1 MVQIGNYNYSD
12 YYSTGAYAPR
22 EGTLSY
28 AEFDPDAY
36 LAARSCRS
44 SRSWVYRSVVKSTS
58 LPCLFLRQYGRA
70 PTRDEALYAHYQ
82 GVYPGDPLH
91 SYRIRYQQQNA
102 DIFRRSESDVSAIQG
117 YQTARGTV
125 GQYETDLSSFL
136 DPDTN
141 KIRQDLLGGTGIPED
156 LNLQEKIDAAKNA
169 TDPNDPAVLELKSI
183 LDTLGE
189 RKTARDT
196 GYLGVFGE
204 GGYSRFKQAV
214 GSQQSY
220 VDPYGKTTP
229 LGRMADLAENP
240 ELPPG
245 TELSLTAL

>member
-12 YYSTGAYAPR
+12 YYSSGAYAPR

-36 LAARSCRS
+36 LAARPDVAENEGFTGQSQ
-44 SRSWVYRSVVKSTS
+44 YQPTS
-58 LPCLFLRQYGRA
+58 LFMQQYGRA

-82 GVYPGDPLH
+82 GLFPSNPQQQLPGQ
-91 SYRIRYQQQNA
+91 YQQQA
-102 DIFRRSESDVSAIQG
+102 PDPFRRSTEDVSAIQN
-117 YQTARGTV
+117 YQTAQGTV

-136 DPDTN
+136 DPETN

-156 LNLQEKIDAAKNA
+156 LNLQEKMDAAKNA

-204 GGYSRFKQAV
+204 GGYNTFKQAV
-214 GSQQSY
+214 GS
-220 VDPYGKTTP
+220 
-229 LGRMADLAENP
+229 
-240 ELPPG
+240 
-245 TELSLTAL
+245 